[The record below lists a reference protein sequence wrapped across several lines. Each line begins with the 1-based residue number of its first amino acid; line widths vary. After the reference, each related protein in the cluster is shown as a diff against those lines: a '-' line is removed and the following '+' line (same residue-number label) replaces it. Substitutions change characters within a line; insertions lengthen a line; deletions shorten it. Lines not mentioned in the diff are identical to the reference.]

1 MSVVNFPVT
10 AAQPSTVLV
19 PVFVTGVNDA
29 NPTNT
34 YAPGVTV
41 TRTGEGVYRFAFA
54 QVKGTFLG
62 AWCQVAGTTVA
73 NVKGYTAHPT
83 VWDATNKRVDITV
96 FNASQTAADVI
107 ATEYLYVLFAFRQTG
122 VSG

>member
-1 MSVVNFPVT
+1 MSVVNFPAM
-10 AAQPSTVLV
+10 AAQPDTVLV
-19 PVFVTGVNDA
+19 PVFVTGINGA

-41 TRTGEGVYRFAFA
+41 TRTGEGVYRFTFTEL
-54 QVKGTFLG
+54 KGAFLG

-96 FNASQTAADVI
+96 YDATQTAADVI
-107 ATEYLYVLFAFRQTG
+107 ATEYLYVLFAFRQSG

>member
-1 MSVVNFPVT
+1 MSRTNYPVRS
-10 AAQPSTVLV
+10 AMPETVLV

-41 TRTGEGVYRFAFA
+41 TRTGEGVYRFTFA
-54 QVKGTFLG
+54 EVKGTFLG
-62 AWCQVAGTTVA
+62 CWTQVAGTTVDD
-73 NVKGYTAHPT
+73 VKGYTAHPT

-96 FNASQTAADVI
+96 YSAAQAAADII
-107 ATEYLYVLFAFRQTG
+107 ATQYLYVLFTFRQIG
-122 VSG
+122 VGA